1 VCNPQS
7 AHLFLRSGLMATM
20 TGEIKTTNSFLK
32 FTYFWLCWVF
42 VAVQGLS
49 LVLQVLATLESLGFA
64 LRGLLL
70 LWLLG
75 SGVRELQ

>member
-1 VCNPQS
+1 
-7 AHLFLRSGLMATM
+7 MATM